1 MRHWIAGVS
10 VTVGLGMAVAPLNA
24 QEKGDARQTVTI
36 RGCVVAG
43 TEPDTFMLMHVTEIP
58 PGRVKEQ
65 PVPTDT
71 QGRDVLYWLSSTKGL
86 KREIGR
92 RVEVNGTI
100 DPSDPKEGKTKVT
113 ADPDKRLDSTN
124 KISSGGRSVKAKT
137 DSQPPAT
144 TSDTVVKSKEKETE
158 RVVYRLKVIS
168 VRSVDGACR

>member
-10 VTVGLGMAVAPLNA
+10 VTVGLGMATVFAAPLDA

-43 TEPDTFMLMHVTEIP
+43 TEPDTFMLMHVTEVP
-58 PGRVKEQ
+58 PGRVREQ

-86 KREIGR
+86 KSEIGR

-100 DPSDPKEGKTKVT
+100 DPSDPKEGQTKVT

-124 KISSGGRSVKAKT
+124 RISSGGRSVKAKT
-137 DSQPPAT
+137 E
-144 TSDTVVKSKEKETE
+144 TSETPVKSSVKEAA

-168 VRSVDGACR
+168 VQSVEGACR